1 MPKRSKSNGEGRE
14 RGGFKS
20 SRHGKASAAGPK
32 AQQKLAAEERVRAS
46 GERYALIQ

>member
-1 MPKRSKSNGEGRE
+1 MAKSSKNNGEKRE

-32 AQQKLAAEERVRAS
+32 AQQKLAAEEREKPGAKHTAH
-46 GERYALIQ
+46 E